1 MYQKFFSEQDFIFS
15 AGKSLSQETHSDITL
30 PTPAPP
36 MSMHGILFTPSGDVV
51 DPTGDIVAQM
61 NGETEAQPVQ
71 ATAAAPEPP
80 APAAEQASQ
89 DLLDTARARAGAMAL
104 IQKAQAN
111 LERVRKAAE
120 DRKRKRDE
128 EEQKE
133 AAAAAPKA
141 AKTNAGRR
149 SSRNANKPKPVYIE
163 VDEDHDMSDEERE
176 LSKQKAEVSQRKIVK
191 PKSAKSSNPKP
202 KWSDEQHQ
210 RFKTLMRKAIKS
222 ESESSCDETFGCSL
236 QMIFGISSEHGETN
250 KMLVFKHF
258 HALEGL
264 HGKKLKVF
272 INLLKS
278 KGVDPEDGEFWSREN
293 LWKALDRKI
302 VRNDKWFLAKCI
314 SCDNSSGVVFQ
325 LTFRPNPPLTSE
337 ENEEL
342 KALVKSAV
350 HHTGV
355 KKVQD
360 SFNTSY
366 VAQYRLVDFVV
377 EWIKTNG
384 KKLQGKYITPLGALR
399 LVRKAINASPFRFSY
414 GKDEG
419 LSLPEKPSKAPTE
432 EDKDRAVM
440 LWEIYLPCDGVFSL
454 GYGCD
459 WTGNLEEAFAHVWGK
474 DCMSFASGCQL
485 SANDGILLY
494 ASYEC
499 ML

>member
-1 MYQKFFSEQDFIFS
+1 
-15 AGKSLSQETHSDITL
+15 
-30 PTPAPP
+30 
-36 MSMHGILFTPSGDVV
+36 MHGILFTPSGDVV

-71 ATAAAPEPP
+71 AVVAAPEPP
-80 APAAEQASQ
+80 APVAEQASQ

-104 IQKAQAN
+104 IQKLQAEV
-111 LERVRKAAE
+111 ERVRKE
-120 DRKRKRDE
+120 EDDRKRKRGE

-133 AAAAAPKA
+133 AAPAAPKA

-149 SSRNANKPKPVYIE
+149 SSRNADKPKPNYEE

-191 PKSAKSSNPKP
+191 PKSAKSSNSKP

-222 ESESSCDETFGCSL
+222 ESEYSKCATL
-236 QMIFGISSEHGETN
+236 QMMFDYGFGYGQTN
-250 KMLVFKHF
+250 KVLVFKHF
-258 HALEGL
+258 VGLEGL
-264 HGKKLKVF
+264 LSKKLKVF

-278 KGVDPEDGEFWSREN
+278 KGVDMDQPVWSREN

-302 VRNDKWFLAKCI
+302 VRNDKWFLAKRTE
-314 SCDNSSGVVFQ
+314 CDNSNSVVFELEFQ
-325 LTFRPNPPLTSE
+325 TNPPLTSE
-337 ENEEL
+337 ECEEL

-355 KKVQD
+355 KKVQVSHD
-360 SFNTSY
+360 TSS
-366 VAQYRLVDFVV
+366 VTQYRLINFVV

-384 KKLQGKYITPLGALR
+384 KKRKGDQITPFGALE
-399 LVRKAINASPFRFSY
+399 LVREAINASPFRFSY
-414 GKDEG
+414 GRGKG
-419 LSLPEKPSKAPTE
+419 LSKPEKPSKSPTE
-432 EDKDRAVM
+432 EHKDRAVM
-440 LWEIYLPCDGVFSL
+440 LWEVYYGCGGVFSL
-454 GYGCD
+454 GVGCD

-474 DCMSFASGCQL
+474 DCMSFTSGCQL

-494 ASYEC
+494 ASYEFMC
-499 ML
+499 